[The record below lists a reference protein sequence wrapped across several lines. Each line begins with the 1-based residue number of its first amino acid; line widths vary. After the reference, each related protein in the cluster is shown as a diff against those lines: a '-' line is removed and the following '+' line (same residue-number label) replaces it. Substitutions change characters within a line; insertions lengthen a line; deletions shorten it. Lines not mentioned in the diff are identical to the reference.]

1 MFWSA
6 ETPYE
11 QIRNAQREMRERA
24 ARAQLLARVRREANE
39 ARRAEAGRFTRAAQ
53 RMRSARVRP

>member
-11 QIRNAQREMRERA
+11 QVRNAQREMRERA
-24 ARAQLLARVRREANE
+24 ARAQLLARARREAKE
-39 ARRAEAGRFTRAAQ
+39 ANRAAMGQ
-53 RMRSARVRP
+53 LARDAHRLRSARERP